1 MTGQG
6 NETAADAAG
15 HGQLRAS
22 HADRDE
28 VVDQLKAAF
37 VAGQLTRDELD
48 ARVGQALASK
58 TFAQLAPLTADI
70 AAAPIAAAPL
80 PKRPRAQT
88 RPLGSRVLRSGA
100 TAVIAACVAAV
111 AVLATAIAHVRPSP
125 DVVACQTF
133 YMWAQPMSGGPDTGM
148 LLDFSLASANQG
160 SDPTLTADLQALQQA
175 VQRYESPTGP
185 LPSAAAQQVSQNR
198 VDAAIARVN
207 AACLPYSN

>member
-1 MTGQG
+1 MSTGQG

-15 HGQLRAS
+15 HSQLRAS

-28 VVDQLKAAF
+28 VVDQLKTAF
-37 VAGQLTRDELD
+37 VAGQLTRDEFD

-58 TFAQLAPLTADI
+58 TFAQLTPLTADI
-70 AAAPIAAAPL
+70 AAAPIAAPTL
-80 PKRPRAQT
+80 PKPARAQT
-88 RPLGSRVLRSGA
+88 RPLNSKVLRSGA

-133 YMWAQPMSGGPDTGM
+133 YLWAQPATGGPGTSM
-148 LLDFSLASANQG
+148 LLDFSVASANQG
-160 SDPTLTADLQALQQA
+160 SDPTLTSDLQALQQA

-185 LPSAAAQQVSQNR
+185 TSASALPVNQNR
-198 VDAAIARVN
+198 VDAAITRVYV
-207 AACLPYSN
+207 ACMPYNN